1 MQSLARQSE
10 ILLRQFREP
19 DFESLFLIDQACFP
33 RGIAYSRRM
42 LRSLLFLPG
51 ADCLLAEVGSEI
63 AGFILTDADPPHG
76 QIITLDVL
84 EAYRRSGV
92 GALLLREAESRMQA
106 VGVRQVTLE
115 TATTN
120 EPAIAFWQK
129 HGYRTDAV
137 LKRYYLG
144 NLDAFR
150 MRKPLPAFGPATA
163 GRRIE

>member
-1 MQSLARQSE
+1 M
-10 ILLRQFREP
+10 ILREFQEL
-19 DFESLFLIDQACFP
+19 DFENLFQIDQACFP

-42 LRSLLFLPG
+42 LRSFILLRG
-51 ADCLLAEVGSEI
+51 ADCLLAQAGDEI
-63 AGFILTDADPPHG
+63 TGFILTEAAPPHG

-84 EAYRRSGV
+84 EAHRRSGV
-92 GALLLREAESRMQA
+92 GSLLLREAESRMQA
-106 VGVRQVTLE
+106 VGVRHVTLE

-144 NLDAFR
+144 KLDAFR
-150 MRKPLPAFGPATA
+150 MRKALPATPANA
-163 GRRIE
+163 GRSIE

>member
-1 MQSLARQSE
+1 M
-10 ILLRQFREP
+10 ILRQFREL
-19 DFESLFLIDQACFP
+19 DFESLFQIDQACFP

-42 LRSLLFLPG
+42 LRSFLLLPG
-51 ADCLLAEVGSEI
+51 ADCILAEAGDEI
-63 AGFILTDADPPHG
+63 TGFILTDAEPPHG

-84 EAYRRSGV
+84 EAHRRSGV
-92 GALLLREAESRMQA
+92 GSLLLREAESRMQA
-106 VGVRQVTLE
+106 AGVRQVTLE

-144 NLDAFR
+144 KLDAFR
-150 MRKPLPAFGPATA
+150 MRKALPATPANA